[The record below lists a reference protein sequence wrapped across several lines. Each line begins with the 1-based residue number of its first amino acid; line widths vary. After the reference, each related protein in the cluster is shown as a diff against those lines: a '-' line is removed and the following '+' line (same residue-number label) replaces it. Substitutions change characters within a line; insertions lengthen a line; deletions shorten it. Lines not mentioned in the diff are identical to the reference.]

1 MNIKVYYVSPKGDAQ
16 AIAEAIARECRCTKE
31 PLMPAY
37 PPEGVAMM
45 FIGCEGS
52 KVDKVTM
59 DFISSLNT
67 NRVRNAALFSCSPR
81 RDNVAIEEMR
91 RALETQGVRVLKGSM
106 AFPGKGFL
114 SGKRPGPEDLEAAR
128 NYARECLNSIGK

>member
-1 MNIKVYYVSPKGDAQ
+1 MNIKVYYVSPKGCAQ
-16 AIAEAIARECRCTKE
+16 EIAEAIARECRCTKE

-52 KVDKVTM
+52 KADKVTM

-91 RALETQGVRVLKGSM
+91 QAL
-106 AFPGKGFL
+106 
-114 SGKRPGPEDLEAAR
+114 KRYLDSK
-128 NYARECLNSIGK
+128 N